1 MPIGVARNG
10 TWVVS
15 GDPFARLSAGETPAR
30 REAWYCPIEQSA
42 VDIPPPDVFM
52 PLIHG
57 AGGEDGR
64 FHGYLEMLGRPY
76 TGGGVLALAA
86 GMDKWLTRQV

>member
-1 MPIGVARNG
+1 
-10 TWVVS
+10 
-15 GDPFARLSAGETPAR
+15 
-30 REAWYCPIEQSA
+30 
-42 VDIPPPDVFM
+42 M

-64 FHGYLEMLGRPY
+64 LQGYLEMLGRPY

-86 GMDKWLTRQV
+86 GMHKWLTRQV